1 MRNEPM
7 SEAEEDAQIWCY
19 TRRGDTLFPVADLET
34 TGWDRTSQGKGGGDG
49 LVGKCTVYVDA
60 ETIRCRTRSER
71 YAQRNA
77 AGRWNEDDEIG
88 FWMRWVWLSHASKP
102 KLGGSLFFFP
112 LGAGTRPRPPTA
124 IVAVSYEKRCLV
136 RRLREI
142 KSRNQQKRR
151 EQTTKGYI

>member
-1 MRNEPM
+1 LGSHPPTPR
-7 SEAEEDAQIWCY
+7 
-19 TRRGDTLFPVADLET
+19 
-34 TGWDRTSQGKGGGDG
+34 GGGLG
-49 LVGKCTVYVDA
+49 SLVNVQCTVYVDA

-88 FWMRWVWLSHASKP
+88 FWMRRVWLSHASKP